1 MNTEQGVWI
10 LSVLAHFEAWYSE
23 LQSTVAD
30 ALSGPLKD
38 GLEKEIKEQAK
49 TRVYDA
55 YDGKGY
61 RRGLIGDPVNLE
73 AESDQ
78 TELRIRNV
86 TVQQGSPGR
95 LSETDFVETGDKAF
109 HQPFPRPF
117 MDEALEAYVDGQGK
131 EDLASALRSHG
142 FDVQ

>member
-1 MNTEQGVWI
+1 M
-10 LSVLAHFEAWYSE
+10 SVLAHFAAWYSE
-23 LQSTVAD
+23 LESAVAD

-38 GLEKEIKEQAK
+38 GLLKEIKEQAK

-61 RRGLIGDPVNLE
+61 RRGNIGAEFNLQTE
-73 AESDQ
+73 ANQ
-78 TELRIRNV
+78 TELKVQNV

-95 LSETDFVETGDKAF
+95 LSETDFVETGDRAF

-117 MDEALEAYVDGQGK
+117 MDEALDAYTNGQGK
-131 EDLASALRSHG
+131 TDLASALRSHG

>member
-1 MNTEQGVWI
+1 M
-10 LSVLAHFEAWYSE
+10 SVLAHFAAWYSE
-23 LQSTVAD
+23 LESAVAD

-38 GLEKEIKEQAK
+38 GLKKEIKQQAK
-49 TRVYDA
+49 TRVYKA
-55 YDGKGY
+55 HPQHGY
-61 RRGLIGDPVNLE
+61 RRGLIGDSVNLE
-73 AESDQ
+73 AESDM

-117 MDEALEAYVDGQGK
+117 MDEALDAYANGQGK
-131 EDLASALRSHG
+131 TDLASALRSKG

>member
-1 MNTEQGVWI
+1 MNTERGVWI

-23 LQSTVAD
+23 LKSTIAD
-30 ALSGPLKD
+30 ALSGPMKD
-38 GLEKEIKEQAK
+38 GLEKEIKQQAK
-49 TRVYDA
+49 TRVYKA
-55 YDGKGY
+55 YPKHGY

-95 LSETDFVETGDKAF
+95 LSETNFVELGDEAY
-109 HQPFPRPF
+109 HQPKPRPF
-117 MDEALEAYVDGQGK
+117 MDQALEAYVDGQGK

>member
-23 LQSTVAD
+23 LQSTIAD
-30 ALSGPLKD
+30 ALSGPMKD
-38 GLEKEIKEQAK
+38 GLEKEIKQQAK
-49 TRVYDA
+49 SRVYDA
-55 YDGKGY
+55 YGGNGY

-95 LSETDFVETGDKAF
+95 LSETNFVESGDPAY
-109 HQPFPRPF
+109 HQPGPRPF
-117 MDEALEAYVDGQGK
+117 MDEALADYAHGEGP
-131 EDLASALRSHG
+131 EDLANALRARG
-142 FDVQ
+142 FTVV